1 MVPCRRLSTAAFS
14 GTGPHADRLK
24 KPSNRRTPAMMNL
37 PHGVDAVRA
46 IHDVDGLVSSM
57 LYTQSLEHLMEHGLR
72 KIQLKELR
80 SDGGHLA

>member
-1 MVPCRRLSTAAFS
+1 
-14 GTGPHADRLK
+14 
-24 KPSNRRTPAMMNL
+24 MMNL

-72 KIQLKELR
+72 KLQLKELR
-80 SDGGHLA
+80 SDGGHMA